1 MINEESVQED
11 IDSGFSKEQM
21 DELLEQEE
29 QLREK
34 VKDVLSN
41 LPEYK
46 QLIYVQEMIKNET
59 AKKEPYKTVVEKID
73 LKEQRKIIAEALR
86 DIALENLEYCTSY
99 KGDEEKYLE
108 FVNRIHGF
116 KDEWKAFRRTNVDN
130 FNYYLAKAKFMLD
143 NFAYDYCVLLV
154 DEFKDYERLLNSVE
168 REKFLN
174 GIGQQVIIERELYKK
189 IKNKTKRDIKIKQY
203 REQIYKRQRYRNIGF
218 EEFCFRLE
226 SVRILSNASQIPEL
240 KEFAPLIH
248 YKYFCDA
255 SVIETSRMI
264 YDLDDMMKL
273 ASKNNWNIEETQEKL
288 SLKEYYNIVDDYY
301 KDTKHR
307 GSVNNELR
315 KLEKALA
322 NYLISREKDLI
333 SGFEYYEKYKE
344 ANKSLDEK
352 DLLIEF
358 AKTMKTYKETAESL
372 KNMTIK
378 NNNKSKKQ

>member
-29 QLREK
+29 KLREK

-41 LPEYK
+41 LPEYRH
-46 QLIYVQEMIKNET
+46 LIYVQEMIKNEK

-116 KDEWKAFRRTNVDN
+116 RDEWKAFRRTNVDN

-189 IKNKTKRDIKIKQY
+189 LKNKTKRDVKIKQY
-203 REQIYKRQRYRNIGF
+203 REQIYKRQRYRNLGF

-226 SVRILSNASQIPEL
+226 SVRILSNASQTPEL

-273 ASKNNWNIEETQEKL
+273 ASKNNWNIEEAQEKL

-301 KDTKHR
+301 NDTKHR

-344 ANKSLDEK
+344 ANKSLNEK

-358 AKTMKTYKETAESL
+358 ARTMKNYKETTESL

-378 NNNKSKKQ
+378 NKNKSKKQ

>member
-11 IDSGFSKEQM
+11 INSGFSKEQM

-29 QLREK
+29 KLREK

-41 LPEYK
+41 LPEYRH
-46 QLIYVQEMIKNET
+46 LIYVQEMIKNEK

-86 DIALENLEYCTSY
+86 DIALDNLEYCVTY

-154 DEFKDYERLLNSVE
+154 DEFKDYERLLNSFE

-189 IKNKTKRDIKIKQY
+189 
-203 REQIYKRQRYRNIGF
+203 
-218 EEFCFRLE
+218 
-226 SVRILSNASQIPEL
+226 
-240 KEFAPLIH
+240 
-248 YKYFCDA
+248 
-255 SVIETSRMI
+255 
-264 YDLDDMMKL
+264 
-273 ASKNNWNIEETQEKL
+273 
-288 SLKEYYNIVDDYY
+288 
-301 KDTKHR
+301 
-307 GSVNNELR
+307 
-315 KLEKALA
+315 
-322 NYLISREKDLI
+322 
-333 SGFEYYEKYKE
+333 
-344 ANKSLDEK
+344 
-352 DLLIEF
+352 
-358 AKTMKTYKETAESL
+358 
-372 KNMTIK
+372 
-378 NNNKSKKQ
+378 

>member
-11 IDSGFSKEQM
+11 INSGFSNEQM

-29 QLREK
+29 KLRDK

-46 QLIYVQEMIKNET
+46 QLIYVQEMIKNEK

-189 IKNKTKRDIKIKQY
+189 LKNKTKRDVKIKQY

-226 SVRILSNASQIPEL
+226 SVRILSNASQIHEL

-255 SVIETSRMI
+255 SVIEASRMI

-273 ASKNNWNIEETQEKL
+273 ASKNNWNVEDTQEKL

-333 SGFEYYEKYKE
+333 SGFEYYEKFKE
-344 ANKSLDEK
+344 ANKTLNEK

-358 AKTMKTYKETAESL
+358 ARTMRTYKETTESL

-378 NNNKSKKQ
+378 NNKKSKKQ

>member
-29 QLREK
+29 KLREK
-34 VKDVLSN
+34 VKNVLSN

-46 QLIYVQEMIKNET
+46 QLIYVQEMIKNEK

-99 KGDEEKYLE
+99 KGDEEKYLG

-174 GIGQQVIIERELYKK
+174 GIGQQVIIERDLYKK
-189 IKNKTKRDIKIKQY
+189 LKNKTKRDVKIKQY
-203 REQIYKRQRYRNIGF
+203 REQIYKRQRYRNLGF

-255 SVIETSRMI
+255 SVIEASRMI

-273 ASKNNWNIEETQEKL
+273 ASKNNWNVEDTQEKL

-307 GSVNNELR
+307 GSVNNGLR

-358 AKTMKTYKETAESL
+358 VKTMKTYKEATESL

>member
-11 IDSGFSKEQM
+11 VDSGFSKEQM
-21 DELLEQEE
+21 DELLEKEE
-29 QLREK
+29 RLREK

-46 QLIYVQEMIKNET
+46 QLIYVQEMIKNEK

-86 DIALENLEYCTSY
+86 DIALDNLEYCVTY

-189 IKNKTKRDIKIKQY
+189 LKNKTKRDVKIKQY

-218 EEFCFRLE
+218 EEFCLRLE

-273 ASKNNWNIEETQEKL
+273 ASKNNWNVKKTEEKL

-344 ANKSLDEK
+344 TKKFLDEK

-358 AKTMKTYKETAESL
+358 AKTMKTYKETTESL

-378 NNNKSKKQ
+378 NNNKRKKQ

>member
-11 IDSGFSKEQM
+11 VDSGFSKEQM
-21 DELLEQEE
+21 DELLEKEE
-29 QLREK
+29 RLREK

-46 QLIYVQEMIKNET
+46 QLIYVQEMIKNEK

-86 DIALENLEYCTSY
+86 DIALDNLEYCVTY

-174 GIGQQVIIERELYKK
+174 GIGQQVIIERDLYKK
-189 IKNKTKRDIKIKQY
+189 LKNKTKRDVKIKQY
-203 REQIYKRQRYRNIGF
+203 REQIYKRQRYRNLGF

-273 ASKNNWNIEETQEKL
+273 ASKNNWNVEDTQEKL

-344 ANKSLDEK
+344 AKKFLDEK

-358 AKTMKTYKETAESL
+358 AKTMKTYKETTESL

-378 NNNKSKKQ
+378 NNNKRKKQ

>member
-11 IDSGFSKEQM
+11 INSGFSNELM

-29 QLREK
+29 KLREK
-34 VKDVLSN
+34 VKNVLSN

-46 QLIYVQEMIKNET
+46 QLIYVQEMIKNEK

-86 DIALENLEYCTSY
+86 DIALENLEYCVSY

-130 FNYYLAKAKFMLD
+130 FNFYLAKAKFMLD

-154 DEFKDYERLLNSVE
+154 DEFKDYERLLNSAD

-189 IKNKTKRDIKIKQY
+189 LKNKTKRDVKIKQY
-203 REQIYKRQRYRNIGF
+203 REQVYKRQRYRNIGF

-226 SVRILSNASQIPEL
+226 SVRILNNAHEIPEL
-240 KEFAPLIH
+240 REFAPLIH

-255 SVIETSRMI
+255 SIIETSRMI

-273 ASKNNWNIEETQEKL
+273 ASKNNWNVEETQEKL

-301 KDTKHR
+301 NDTKHR

-333 SGFEYYEKYKE
+333 SGFEYYEKFKE
-344 ANKSLDEK
+344 ANKTLDEK
-352 DLLIEF
+352 DLLIGF
-358 AKTMKTYKETAESL
+358 ARIMRAYKETTESL

-378 NNNKSKKQ
+378 NNKKSKKQ

>member
-11 IDSGFSKEQM
+11 INSGFSKEQM

-29 QLREK
+29 KLREK
-34 VKDVLSN
+34 VKNVLSN

-46 QLIYVQEMIKNET
+46 QLIYVQEMIKNEK

-143 NFAYDYCVLLV
+143 SFTYDYCVLLV

-189 IKNKTKRDIKIKQY
+189 LKNKTKRDVKIKQY
-203 REQIYKRQRYRNIGF
+203 REQIYKRQRYKNLGF

-226 SVRILSNASQIPEL
+226 SVRLLNNASQIPEL
-240 KEFAPLIH
+240 REFAPLIH

-301 KDTKHR
+301 NDTKHR

-333 SGFEYYEKYKE
+333 SGFEYYEKFKKV
-344 ANKSLDEK
+344 NKSLDEK

-358 AKTMKTYKETAESL
+358 AKTMKNYKETTESL

>member
-11 IDSGFSKEQM
+11 INSGFSNEQM

-29 QLREK
+29 KLRDK

-46 QLIYVQEMIKNET
+46 QLIYVQEMIKNEK

-189 IKNKTKRDIKIKQY
+189 LKNKTKRDVKIKQY

-226 SVRILSNASQIPEL
+226 SVRILSNANQIPEL

-264 YDLDDMMKL
+264 YDFDDMMKL
-273 ASKNNWNIEETQEKL
+273 ASKNNWNAEETQEKL

-333 SGFEYYEKYKE
+333 SGFEYYEKFKE
-344 ANKSLDEK
+344 ANKTLDEK

-358 AKTMKTYKETAESL
+358 ARTIRTYKETTESL

-378 NNNKSKKQ
+378 NNKKSKKQ

>member
-11 IDSGFSKEQM
+11 INSGFSNEQM

-29 QLREK
+29 KLRDK

-46 QLIYVQEMIKNET
+46 QLIYVQEMIKNEK

-73 LKEQRKIIAEALR
+73 LKEQRKIITEALR
-86 DIALENLEYCTSY
+86 DIALENLEYCASY

-108 FVNRIHGF
+108 FANRIHGF

-154 DEFKDYERLLNSVE
+154 DEFKDYERLLNSAE

-174 GIGQQVIIERELYKK
+174 SVGQQVIIERELYKK
-189 IKNKTKRDIKIKQY
+189 LKNKTKRDVKIKQY

-273 ASKNNWNIEETQEKL
+273 ASKNNWNVEETQEKL

-322 NYLISREKDLI
+322 NYLICREKDLI

-358 AKTMKTYKETAESL
+358 AMTMKTYKETTESL

>member
-29 QLREK
+29 KLRKK

-46 QLIYVQEMIKNET
+46 QLIYVQEMIKNEK

-86 DIALENLEYCTSY
+86 DIALDNLEYCVTY

-168 REKFLN
+168 RENFLN

-189 IKNKTKRDIKIKQY
+189 IKNKTKRDVKIKQY
-203 REQIYKRQRYRNIGF
+203 REQIYKRQRYRNLGF

-264 YDLDDMMKL
+264 YDLDEMMKL
-273 ASKNNWNIEETQEKL
+273 ASKNNWNVEETQEKL

-358 AKTMKTYKETAESL
+358 AKTMKIYKETAESL

>member
-11 IDSGFSKEQM
+11 INSGFSNEQM

-29 QLREK
+29 KLRDK

-46 QLIYVQEMIKNET
+46 QLIYVQEMIKNEK

-189 IKNKTKRDIKIKQY
+189 LKNKTKRDVKIKQY

-226 SVRILSNASQIPEL
+226 SVRILSNANQIPAL

-264 YDLDDMMKL
+264 YDFDDMMKL
-273 ASKNNWNIEETQEKL
+273 ASKNNWNAEETQEKL

-333 SGFEYYEKYKE
+333 SGFEYYEKFKE
-344 ANKSLDEK
+344 ANKTLNEK

-358 AKTMKTYKETAESL
+358 ARTMRTYKETTESL

-378 NNNKSKKQ
+378 NNKKSKKQ

>member
-29 QLREK
+29 KLREK
-34 VKDVLSN
+34 VKNVLSN

-46 QLIYVQEMIKNET
+46 QLIYVQEMIKNEK

-174 GIGQQVIIERELYKK
+174 GIGQQVIIERDLYKK
-189 IKNKTKRDIKIKQY
+189 LKNKTKRDVKIKQY
-203 REQIYKRQRYRNIGF
+203 REQIYKRQRYRNLGF

-255 SVIETSRMI
+255 SVIEASRMI

-273 ASKNNWNIEETQEKL
+273 ASKNNWNVEDSQEKL

-358 AKTMKTYKETAESL
+358 VKTMKTYKEATESL